1 MTSFSRDLASEELD
15 LFRDSFRTFVER
27 HAAPH
32 IEKWREDGIVS
43 RDVWKK
49 AGEAGFLLAGCPE
62 ELGGAGGDYRHEA
75 VIIQELA
82 RSGCLDFNIHLHS
95 ALIAPYI
102 YRYGTPEQ
110 QARWLPG
117 LRTGDL
123 IAAIAMSE
131 PSAGSDLKAIKTSAV
146 RDGDDYVIS
155 GQKTFISNGHLAN
168 FILVA
173 CKTNPAAGS
182 KGVSLIA
189 VETDKVAGFTRGR
202 RLKKLGM
209 HAQDTAELF
218 FENVRVPAGN
228 LVGQKDAGFIQMMEM
243 LPQERLTV
251 AVIGQA
257 VIDTALAS
265 TLEYVKT
272 REAFGKTIF
281 DFQNTRFVL
290 AEMRAEAEV
299 VRVFV
304 ENCIAKLLR
313 GELDAVTA
321 AMAKLWVSER
331 QMEIVDKCLQLFGG
345 YGYTMD
351 YPISQMWADSRIQRI
366 YGGTSEIMKEII
378 AKSL

>member
-1 MTSFSRDLASEELD
+1 MD
-15 LFRDSFRTFVER
+15 R

-49 AGEAGFLLAGCPE
+49 AGEAGFLLASCPE

-75 VIIQELA
+75 VIIQVLA
-82 RSGCLDFNIHLHS
+82 GSGCLDFNMHLHS

-102 YRYGTPEQ
+102 YKYGTPEQ
-110 QARWLPG
+110 QTRWLPG
-117 LRTGDL
+117 MRTGDL

-131 PSAGSDLKAIKTSAV
+131 PSAGSDLKAIKTTAV
-146 RDGDDYVIS
+146 RDGDDYLIS

-173 CKTNPAAGS
+173 CKTKPSAGS

-189 VETDKVAGFTRGR
+189 VETDKVSGFTRGR

-218 FENVRVPAGN
+218 FENVRVPAAN
-228 LVGQKDAGFIQMMEM
+228 LVGEEHAGFIQMMEM

-257 VIDTALAS
+257 VIETALAC

-272 REAFGKTIF
+272 REAFGKRII

-290 AEMRAEAEV
+290 AEVRAEAEV

-304 ENCIAKLLR
+304 ENCIARLLR